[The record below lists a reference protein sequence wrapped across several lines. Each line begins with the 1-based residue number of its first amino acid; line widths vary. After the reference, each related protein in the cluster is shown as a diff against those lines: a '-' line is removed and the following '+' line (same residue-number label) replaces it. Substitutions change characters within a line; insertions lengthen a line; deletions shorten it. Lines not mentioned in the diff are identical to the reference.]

1 MSAKIVARLL
11 FPVPL
16 ICEILLV
23 GLVLLW
29 FTRRQKAGKILVTVG
44 TLTLLLLGFAQIPS
58 VILRMHEQRY
68 HPLEVSTLPAELAKS
83 ANSTYIVV
91 LGGGYS
97 PDTRID
103 MDSRLSQDGFARL
116 VKGIQLCRQV
126 ASCKLILS
134 GGPPAATRTMQEIA
148 LSLGIPQQEI
158 TLEEKSRNTE
168 QEARF
173 IKPMVGATPFI
184 LVTSAYHMPRA
195 MDLFRKLGMQPVAAP
210 TDYIVKNGGAT
221 IADDIYP
228 GSFGLFEAERVVYE
242 YLGIAWEKILGQI

>member
-1 MSAKIVARLL
+1 MFAKIVARFF
-11 FPVPL
+11 FPVPV

-44 TLTLLLLGFAQIPS
+44 TLTLLLLGFGRGS
-58 VILRMHEQRY
+58 GVILRMHEQRY
-68 HPLEVSTLPAELAKS
+68 HPLEVSTLPAELARL
-83 ANSTYIVV
+83 AGSTYIVV

-97 PDTRID
+97 PDPRID
-103 MDSRLSQDGFARL
+103 ANSRLSQDGFARL

-134 GGPPAATRTMQEIA
+134 GGPPAAPQTMQEIA

-158 TLEEKSRNTE
+158 ILEEKSRNTE
-168 QEARF
+168 QEARY

-210 TDYIVKNGGAT
+210 TDYIVKYGGS
-221 IADDIYP
+221 IIPDGIFP
-228 GSFGLFEAERVVYE
+228 SSFGLFEAERVVYE
-242 YLGIAWEKILGQI
+242 YLGMAWEKIRGQI